1 MTHNDLTALKPDPE
15 QPTPLYMQLGRRLTE
30 AIRAGWWQPNEALPS
45 ERVLSE
51 QLGVSRVTARKA
63 LDVLIEQG
71 LISRRHGSG
80 TFITPLT
87 EQPLTRL
94 SSFTELIAQRGFQ
107 PSSVLLSFDIG
118 LPSYEELVTLGLAG
132 SVQVL
137 RLKRERF
144 ADGVP
149 MAVERTTL
157 PADVAPDPE
166 AIGGSLYAHLDR
178 IGSPVVRAL
187 QHIRAANAPE
197 EIANLLGIAV
207 GDAMLYVTRVGFT
220 PTGAAIELTHSWCR
234 NDYYDFVAELRR

>member
-1 MTHNDLTALKPDPE
+1 MRDSLSELKPDPDL
-15 QPTPLYMQLGRRLTE
+15 PTPLYIQLGRRLAE

-45 ERVLSE
+45 ERVLSD
-51 QLGVSRVTARKA
+51 QLGISRVTARKA

-87 EQPLTRL
+87 EQSLNHL
-94 SSFTELIAQRGFQ
+94 SSFTELIAQRGFR
-107 PSSVLLSFDIG
+107 PSSVLLGRDVG
-118 LPSYEELVTLGLAG
+118 LPSYEELVTLGIPA
-132 SVQVL
+132 SAPVL
-137 RLKRERF
+137 RLKRQRF

-157 PADVAPDPE
+157 PADLAPQPE
-166 AIGGSLYAHLDR
+166 TIGDSLYAYLDGLGR
-178 IGSPVVRAL
+178 PVVRAL

-197 EIANLLGIAV
+197 EIASLLGIAV

-220 PTGAAIELTHSWCR
+220 PAGTAIELTHSWCR

>member
-1 MTHNDLTALKPDPE
+1 MRKSLPTLKPDPDL
-15 QPTPLYMQLGRRLTE
+15 PTPLYMQLGRRLAE
-30 AIRAGWWQPNEALPS
+30 AIRSGWWQPNEALPS
-45 ERVLSE
+45 ERVISE

-63 LDVLIEQG
+63 LDVLIKDG
-71 LISRRHGSG
+71 LISRRQGSG

-87 EQPLTRL
+87 EQPLNRL

-107 PSSVLLSFDIG
+107 PTSVLLGSDVG
-118 LPSYEELVTLGLAG
+118 LPTYEELVTLGMPA
-132 SVQVL
+132 SSPVL
-137 RLKRERF
+137 RLKRQRF

-157 PADVAPDPE
+157 PGGIAPKPD
-166 AIGGSLYAHLDR
+166 AIGSSLYTYLDR
-178 IGSPVVRAL
+178 IGQPVVRAL

-197 EIANLLGIAV
+197 EIASLLGIPL

-220 PTGAAIELTHSWCR
+220 PAGTAIELTHSWCH